1 MPALIGNRSHA
12 MAAVDYVRSLDP
24 GSEQAPTDEF
34 RKVGNGAF
42 RTAVLHIA
50 SSVIY
55 KVEHGYKGSVAG
67 YDNACE
73 VRNARKLR
81 KQSYPDGYWSTRV
94 RIPKVSAFNVYDML
108 VVAMEFIDGTLGCDA
123 GDSVSQDAYAELG
136 WLGFSDMHGKNYMV
150 EPDGTL
156 VPIDLASNRY
166 PREYLW
172 PEQIEEARRIQ
183 REKRLKARAA
193 RERKWKREHAE
204 TYARQKEENARWQA
218 AVEAQDRENRLR
230 RVQNKAQGKCS
241 LGCCDVNVPL
251 VTWER
256 ELLNG

>member
-12 MAAVDYVRSLDP
+12 MAAVDYVRSLYP
-24 GSEQAPTDEF
+24 GSEQTPTDDF
-34 RKVGNGAF
+34 RKVGSGAF

-81 KQSYPDGYWSTRV
+81 RMSYPDGYWSTRV

-108 VVAMEFIDGTLGCDA
+108 VVAMEFIDGTLGYDA
-123 GDSVSQDAYAELG
+123 GDSVSQDAYAELR

-156 VPIDLASNRY
+156 VPVDLASNRY
-166 PREYLW
+166 PPREYLW
-172 PEQIEEARRIQ
+172 PEEIEQ
-183 REKRLKARAA
+183 Q
-193 RERKWKREHAE
+193 
-204 TYARQKEENARWQA
+204 RQKERERRRQRR
-218 AVEAQDRENRLR
+218 EAQER
-230 RVQNKAQGKCS
+230 K
-241 LGCCDVNVPL
+241 
-251 VTWER
+251 WER
-256 ELLNG
+256 ELLGE